1 MVQSMPVNSSF
12 KPAWWL
18 PGPHLQTLWPYFIR
32 RRTDIPLFGERLELP
47 DGDFVDLCW
56 TSEPPGSGSAPV
68 VAVFHGLE
76 GSIDSPYARPML
88 KQLRDAGWRGVFM
101 HFRGCSGEPNRLA
114 RSYHSGDTGDIRFLL
129 ETLSARFPDAPL
141 CAIGYSLG
149 GNALLKYLGESGK
162 TAPLRCAV
170 AISVPFLLAN
180 GARRLNRGF
189 SRIYQYHLISRLKQK
204 ILTKFKDRPA
214 PLDIAHVT
222 GLNTFYRFDNDITAP
237 LHGFKSAD
245 DYYSRC
251 SSRRFLKSI
260 RVPALILHSRD
271 DPFMTIEAIP
281 EKEELAEA
289 VTLEL
294 SDRGGHVGFVSGKV
308 PGRAV
313 YWLEQRVPEFI
324 QRHL

>member
-1 MVQSMPVNSSF
+1 MIQPTPVNSSF

-18 PGPHLQTLWPYFIR
+18 PGPHLQTLWPYCIR
-32 RRTDIPLFGERLELP
+32 RHSDLPLRRERLELP

-56 TSEPPGSGSAPV
+56 AGEPAGSSPV
-68 VAVFHGLE
+68 VALFHGLE

-88 KQLRDAGWRGVFM
+88 KQIRDAGWCGVFM

-129 ETLSARFPDAPL
+129 ATLSRRFPAAPL
-141 CAIGYSLG
+141 AAIGYSLG
-149 GNALLKYLGESGK
+149 GNALLKYLGEAGEA
-162 TAPLRCAV
+162 APLRCAV

-180 GARRLNRGF
+180 GARRLNRGL
-189 SRIYQYHLISRLKQK
+189 SRIYQRHLLGLLQLKV
-204 ILTKFKDRPA
+204 LAKFKTRPA
-214 PLDIAHVT
+214 PVDVTNVT
-222 GLNTFYRFDNDITAP
+222 GMNTFYRFDDSITAP
-237 LHGFKSAD
+237 LHGFNSAD

-251 SSRRFLKSI
+251 SSRRFLGAV
-260 RVPALILHSRD
+260 RVPTLILHSRD
-271 DPFMTIEAIP
+271 DPFMTPEAIP
-281 EKEELAEA
+281 EPGELSKH

-294 SDRGGHVGFVSGKV
+294 SAGGGHVGFIAGRV

-324 QRHL
+324 RSFF